1 VNAPHTPAEPTPDFQ
16 LEIAHL
22 LLLDVVGYSKLL
34 VEEQV
39 QLIQELTEI
48 VRATECFRN
57 AARNGKLIRVP
68 TGDGMALAFFSSP
81 EEPARCALEIS
92 RTLQSRPRIQ
102 LRMGIH
108 SGPVNRILDVNE
120 KLNVVGA
127 GINVAQRVLDCGDA
141 GHILLS
147 AHIAEDLAEV
157 GHWRASL
164 HDLGACEVKH
174 GLRLHLFNLYKDG
187 LGNPHVPEKL
197 RRLRPK
203 QTSPLSFKQ
212 MHPSSQQISSCPN
225 CGGVLE
231 EIFGGELSCMSCLLR
246 AGIGSEQEAAQDSTP
261 DTFEGGVRFGVYEID
276 CHPDGSLYELGRGA
290 MGITYRATDTSLQRK
305 VALKIIK
312 TDIAARSADA
322 DERFVREARAAAAL
336 RHEHIATVYQFGMR
350 VETGQYFYAMELIE
364 GETLDDRVHRAGPLD
379 AGTTIG
385 IAEQV
390 TSVLSAA
397 EKHGLVHRD
406 IKPANLM
413 LVNADTP
420 EVTGNHQAR
429 PKRRIRAL
437 RKSGIPVVKIIDFGL
452 AKAFH
457 TATDPKSLTHDRFV
471 GTPAFA
477 SPEQFEHSAL
487 DVRSDIYSLGETLWF
502 ALTGKTPFAGRTLSD
517 IQHAQKSNALP
528 FEQLKAAHVPHH
540 LKSLLES
547 MLAFEP
553 ASRPG
558 THELAARLQRCSP
571 ETRRTRR
578 TRLALVSAALVALG
592 MSALFVFQPLRIQ
605 DWAGVSAWAGI
616 PEKSIAVLPFEN
628 LSGQKENIY
637 FADGVQDEILTGL
650 TKVADLKV
658 ISRTSTLQYKSSAS
672 RNLREIAKALGVA
685 HVLEGTVQRAGGR
698 VRINA
703 QLIDAR
709 TDSQVWAE
717 RYDRDISD
725 VFAIESEV
733 AGKIVSQLQA
743 EISPVEKAAIG
754 EKPTSDLV
762 AYDLYIHA
770 KTLITASAFST
781 PQLESLSEGVRL
793 LNEAIERDPN
803 FALAYYQL
811 ANAHD
816 QFYFS
821 GIDHTPGRLAL
832 ADAAIQSLTRLRPN
846 SGEAHLALARHLYWG
861 YLDYDRARRELS
873 LAMKSLPNEATVF
886 SFAGYIDRRQGRW
899 NESTKNLERAA
910 ELDPRNTN
918 VLQQLANSYVC
929 LRRYADAERVLD
941 RAIAV
946 DPKDSNTRAFRAA
959 IELRWHADPR
969 PLRSVIETIVTRDPS
984 EGKNIAELWLEQS
997 MCQRDPNEAARA
1009 LAALPITGCYDDRIP
1024 FPRAW
1029 CEGIVARLGDDKAAA
1044 QSAFTSA
1051 RTEAAKLVED
1061 QHDYPEGL
1069 CVLGMADAALGHK
1082 EDAIREGRR
1091 AVELLPVTKD
1101 STIGAMLVKNL
1112 ALIYAWTGEKDP
1124 ALEQLSVAA
1133 KIPGLLSYGEL
1144 RLHPNWDPL
1153 RGDPRFDK
1161 IVASLAPK

>member
-1 VNAPHTPAEPTPDFQ
+1 VNEQSTPSEPTPDLQ

-34 VEEQV
+34 VEGQV
-39 QLIQELTEI
+39 QVIQDLTEI
-48 VRATECFRN
+48 VRATECFRT
-57 AARNGKLIRVP
+57 AVRTGKLIRVP

-92 RTLQSRPRIQ
+92 RALQSHPPIQ

-120 KLNVVGA
+120 KTNIAGA

-147 AHIAEDLAEV
+147 AHIAEDLTEV
-157 GHWRASL
+157 GHWRAHL
-164 HDLGACEVKH
+164 HDLGECEVKH

-187 LGNPHVPEKL
+187 LGNPQVPENL
-197 RRLRPK
+197 RQRRSKRK
-203 QTSPLSFKQ
+203 QD
-212 MHPSSQQISSCPN
+212 
-225 CGGVLE
+225 V
-231 EIFGGELSCMSCLLR
+231 
-246 AGIGSEQEAAQDSTP
+246 
-261 DTFEGGVRFGVYEID
+261 
-276 CHPDGSLYELGRGA
+276 
-290 MGITYRATDTSLQRK
+290 
-305 VALKIIK
+305 
-312 TDIAARSADA
+312 
-322 DERFVREARAAAAL
+322 
-336 RHEHIATVYQFGMR
+336 
-350 VETGQYFYAMELIE
+350 
-364 GETLDDRVHRAGPLD
+364 
-379 AGTTIG
+379 TI
-385 IAEQV
+385 
-390 TSVLSAA
+390 
-397 EKHGLVHRD
+397 R
-406 IKPANLM
+406 
-413 LVNADTP
+413 
-420 EVTGNHQAR
+420 
-429 PKRRIRAL
+429 
-437 RKSGIPVVKIIDFGL
+437 PVV
-452 AKAFH
+452 
-457 TATDPKSLTHDRFV
+457 
-471 GTPAFA
+471 
-477 SPEQFEHSAL
+477 
-487 DVRSDIYSLGETLWF
+487 
-502 ALTGKTPFAGRTLSD
+502 
-517 IQHAQKSNALP
+517 
-528 FEQLKAAHVPHH
+528 
-540 LKSLLES
+540 
-547 MLAFEP
+547 
-553 ASRPG
+553 
-558 THELAARLQRCSP
+558 
-571 ETRRTRR
+571 ETRRTKMFVIF
-578 TRLALVSAALVALG
+578 ALVGSAAALLIG
-592 MSALFVFQPLRIQ
+592 SLLLSQRGPLSGIIPPTN
-605 DWAGVSAWAGI
+605 WPKTGAWAAI
-616 PEKSIAVLPFEN
+616 PEKSIAVLPFGN
-628 LSGQKENIY
+628 LSDQKENIY
-637 FADGVQDEILTGL
+637 FTEGVQDEILTGL
-650 TKVADLKV
+650 AKVADLKV

-672 RNLREIAKALGVA
+672 RNLRKIAKALGVA

-698 VRINA
+698 VRVNA

-709 TDSQVWAE
+709 TERQVWAE
-717 RYDRDISD
+717 RYDRDIED

-733 AGKIVSQLQA
+733 AGKIVAQLQA
-743 EISPVEKAAIG
+743 QISPVEKAAMG
-754 EKPTSDLV
+754 QKPTADLA
-762 AYDLYIHA
+762 AYELYIHA
-770 KTLITASAFST
+770 KTLITASGFST
-781 PQLESLSEGVRL
+781 PQLESLSEAVPL
-793 LNEAIERDPN
+793 LNQAIERDPN

-821 GIDHTPGRLAL
+821 GIDHTPARLSL

-861 YLDYDRARRELS
+861 YLDYDGARRELS
-873 LAMKSLPNEATVF
+873 LALESLPNEATVF

-899 NESTKNLERAA
+899 NESTKNLERAV

-969 PLRSVIETIVTRDPS
+969 PLRSTVEAILTEDPR

-1029 CEGIVARLGDDKAAA
+1029 CEGIVARLGDDRAAA

-1051 RTEAAKLVED
+1051 RTEAAKLVAD

-1069 CVLGMADAALGHK
+1069 SVLGLADAALGHK

-1091 AVELLPVTKD
+1091 AVDLLPVAKD
-1101 STIGAMLVKNL
+1101 SVIGAMLLKNL
-1112 ALIYAWTGEKDP
+1112 ALIYAWTGEKDH
-1124 ALEQLSVAA
+1124 AFEQLSRAA
-1133 KIPGLLSYGEL
+1133 KFPGFLSYGEL